1 LITEKNTIVKNREK
15 QNRLVYSTAGGGVP
29 SEKKAGS
36 LRSTARIQRET
47 KGHQGKTVTLISGL
61 ALRESELQT
70 LAAELKKACGCG
82 GSVKDGIILIQG
94 DKRDIL
100 VRLLTARGYQTKIA
114 GG

>member
-1 LITEKNTIVKNREK
+1 MKNREK
-15 QNRLVYSTAGGGVP
+15 QNRLVYSTAGGEVP
-29 SEKKAGS
+29 SEKKAESFRG
-36 LRSTARIQRET
+36 TARIQRET

-100 VRLLTARGYQTKIA
+100 VRLLTARGYQTKIV